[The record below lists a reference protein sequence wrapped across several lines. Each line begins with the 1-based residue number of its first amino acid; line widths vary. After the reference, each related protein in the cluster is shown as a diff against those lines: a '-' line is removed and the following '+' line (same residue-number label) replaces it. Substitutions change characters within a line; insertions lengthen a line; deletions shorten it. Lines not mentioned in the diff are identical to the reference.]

1 MLRLIVFSET
11 RCCRRCCELF
21 ISEKSFPRS
30 AVCISMSETTA
41 GSRWSAVVWARLAT
55 RPGYLSSFGSKVQPH
70 PSLTLPAHQPLVHK
84 REEPQKTSEK
94 QEKNS
99 EKQEK
104 PQKSRGKKR
113 KSHSNV
119 VWLHLPLHSPCPP
132 ETCPHKN
139 HHIVHF

>member
-1 MLRLIVFSET
+1 
-11 RCCRRCCELF
+11 
-21 ISEKSFPRS
+21 
-30 AVCISMSETTA
+30 MSETTA

-70 PSLTLPAHQPLVHK
+70 PSLTLPAHQPLVYK

-104 PQKSRGKKR
+104 PQKSRGKTDKKPLKCCLAPSPTSLSLPTR
-113 KSHSNV
+113 NLSTQKSPHRPLLKHSF
-119 VWLHLPLHSPCPP
+119 PS
-132 ETCPHKN
+132 PHK
-139 HHIVHF
+139 ILFCSKAYE